1 MPLTDLP
8 FDIASLHAAY
18 AAGTDPRDVVAEA
31 FRRIAASGDPAIYLH
46 LVDEETAL
54 AAAAALPPFDP
65 EAFPLWGLPFA
76 AKDNIDAEGC
86 PTTAACPAFAYQ
98 PSADATAVAALKAA
112 GAILVGKTNL
122 DQFATGLVGVR
133 SPYGVPRNAIDPA
146 IVPGGSSSG
155 SAVTVALGQVSFA
168 LGTDTAGSGRV
179 PAALNNIVG
188 IKPSLGA
195 ISATGMVPACRTLD
209 TISIFALT
217 VEDAWAAY
225 RAAAVY
231 DKADAYARPF
241 DLPPLAAPAPS
252 FRVGVP
258 TPFTRRF
265 VGDAAQAASFEAGI
279 EELRALGAEV
289 VELDFTPFYDVAEM
303 LYEGAWVAERYAAIE
318 EMMRDRPE
326 EVHPVTRAIIGKAE
340 GLTAADAFR
349 GFYRLQG
356 LKRHTDPL
364 IDSVD
369 MIATPTMPTFH
380 TLAELEADPVGP
392 NSNNGT
398 YTNFVNLLDLCGIA
412 APLAAR
418 QDGRPGSI
426 TLLARAGRDAQVAAV
441 ASALHRRAGTTLG
454 ATGWALPAAEPA
466 APAAG
471 AGEIALVAVGA
482 HMSGLP
488 LNHELTRLGA
498 RFVAATSTA
507 PDYKLFALP
516 GGPPKRPGMVRAG
529 AGETGGAPIAVEVWA
544 LPEAAFGAFIRGVPS
559 PLGIGS
565 VTLADGTVAKGFL
578 CETAG
583 LEGAEDV
590 TGFGGWR
597 AYLAHLAAKTAAA

>member
-1 MPLTDLP
+1 MLQDLP

-18 AAGTDPRDVVAEA
+18 ASGTDPRDVAAES
-31 FRRIAASGDPAIYLH
+31 FRRIEAAGDPAIFLH
-46 LVDEETAL
+46 LVDRAAAA

-65 EAFPLWGLPFA
+65 VAYPLWGVPFA

-112 GAILVGKTNL
+112 GAILIGKTNL

-133 SPYGVPRNAIDPA
+133 SPYGFPRNAVDPL

-155 SAVTVALGQVSFA
+155 SAVSVARGLVSFS

-195 ISATGMVPACRTLD
+195 ISATGLVPACRTLD

-241 DLPPLAAPAPS
+241 DLAPLAAPAPT

-258 TPFTRRF
+258 APGARKFF
-265 VGDAAQAASFEAGI
+265 GDEVQADAFADALD
-279 EELRALGAEV
+279 ELRALGGEV

-318 EMMRDRPE
+318 QMMRERPE

-340 GLTAADAFR
+340 GLSAADAFR
-349 GFYRLQG
+349 GFYRLQA

-369 MIATPTMPTFH
+369 LIATPTMPTFYSV
-380 TLAELEADPVGP
+380 ADLEADPVTP

-398 YTNFVNLLDLCGIA
+398 YTNFVNLLDMCGIA

-418 QDGRPGSI
+418 SDGRPGSI
-426 TLLARAGRDAQVAAV
+426 TLLARAGKDAQIAAL
-441 ASALHRRAGTTLG
+441 ASALHRRAGATLG
-454 ATGWALPAAEPA
+454 ATGWALPAAPEAATVA
-466 APAAG
+466 AP
-471 AGEIALVAVGA
+471 GEIALVAVGA

-488 LNHELTRLGA
+488 LNGELTRLGA
-498 RFVAATSTA
+498 RFIRATATA

-516 GGPPKRPGMVRAG
+516 GGPPKRPGMVRAEG
-529 AGETGGAPIAVEVWA
+529 GGAIAVEVWA
-544 LPEAAFGAFIRGVPS
+544 VPEAQFGAFIRGVPA
-559 PLGIGS
+559 PLGIGT
-565 VTLADGTVAKGFL
+565 VTLADGTTAKGFI
-578 CETAG
+578 CENAG

-590 TGFGGWR
+590 TRFGGWR
-597 AYLAHLAAKTAAA
+597 AYLADLAARTAAA